1 MKKSFS
7 LLLFI
12 LFISCKSFSDFMAID
27 TKNPP
32 NTSDDLIKGTYI
44 MTEVNGHLL
53 KLRFDSGATSST
65 INSLE
70 VIGETQRADN
80 VNLNKVVSVKGAD
93 GKEFSLL
100 KFKTQEINTNT
111 SQSLNQTLI
120 IYSAEQKSNECVY
133 NKSEDGL
140 YGLNAYSN
148 SEFPVQLDYK
158 NNKIHILNTP
168 TIPEGYQEIDADFQH
183 NKIKIVTHI
192 NNKKTKLLF
201 DTGFDGFL
209 AINKNPFNDDPPIEI
224 VTLLLTVNN
233 NLSVTKQKIYFNK
246 RINVGGIAFDKTMLF
261 VGSYIDNGLIGLS
274 FINHFNWIIDFQNK
288 KLYLKK
294 IKEFEVDESLKKI
307 EGLTYKAMEFNNE
320 LLIASKKTSEKK
332 YNVGDKILSVN
343 DERITKANICEMQEL
358 LNNSSNWDD
367 LKINTQHIE
376 YKN

>member
-1 MKKSFS
+1 
-7 LLLFI
+7 
-12 LFISCKSFSDFMAID
+12 MAID